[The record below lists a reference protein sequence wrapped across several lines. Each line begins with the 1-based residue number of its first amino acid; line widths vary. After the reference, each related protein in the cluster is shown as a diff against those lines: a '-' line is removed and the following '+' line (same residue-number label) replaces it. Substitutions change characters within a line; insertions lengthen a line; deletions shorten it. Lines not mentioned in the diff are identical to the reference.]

1 MMLGVSIPNQAASGP
16 PHASTARARRPAQVL
31 RPREVGTRSKWGSNT
46 RTTGTTKT
54 VMNRPAARGSQAPSG
69 RSARRLDRS
78 SGRARK
84 RAGKQPR
91 PGARAGASGRD
102 AGWAWSLHRNQWWPP
117 RGAGG
122 RSRESETHDLA
133 LLSGRGLGSI
143 APSTVAYKGPAQ
155 HADTGPMP
163 LPRSP
168 ASASDPNRVL
178 HRELV
183 LRRSRSRRLSPSTRC
198 RRGSSGCRQVRLA
211 GPRRARRPALRP
223 STPDPPPES

>member
-31 RPREVGTRSKWGSNT
+31 RLREVGTRSKWGSNM

-117 RGAGG
+117 RGQADGLG
-122 RSRESETHDLA
+122 RARLTTLRSCPEGDWGVLLLVRSRIRG
-133 LLSGRGLGSI
+133 LLSTPTLVSHA
-143 APSTVAYKGPAQ
+143 APQEPGERE
-155 HADTGPMP
+155 
-163 LPRSP
+163 RS
-168 ASASDPNRVL
+168 
-178 HRELV
+178 E
-183 LRRSRSRRLSPSTRC
+183 SR
-198 RRGSSGCRQVRLA
+198 
-211 GPRRARRPALRP
+211 
-223 STPDPPPES
+223 PPPGAGSPPEPVVEALAVDEMQARILRVPAGAPRGTTARPPACVEA